1 VRKTVAV
8 RVLQTAI
15 DAGAGAELFIDRLPE
30 TFFILHCKDPPLR
43 GRNRDHQIFPAALP
57 ITVRG
62 VKPNLTGSPTP
73 VIILIYVVARIVVAL
88 KKGDVTLSTWI
99 GCVSSRPLSEIDTGI
114 GVARAKTAAGELPP
128 RDIKRW
134 TARRK
139 AAVVEA
145 VHSGMITIEEV
156 CRRYALSVEEFLSG
170 HNTTQMHGVQGLEI
184 TKLQNYRYPARKR
197 AERAQYV
204 VTDEVNE
211 VGGPSE
217 SNRCRAGSIRCLW
230 DTQSRA

>member
-1 VRKTVAV
+1 MLAPMGFGTFGCDGALSIPTNPRLGTARRSTKITDPTGRPRPSTSWYTWSHVLSAPSRKGEVTRPHGSAV
-8 RVLQTAI
+8 SAAASCDLGLPRTKTTA
-15 DAGAGAELFIDRLPE
+15 
-30 TFFILHCKDPPLR
+30 
-43 GRNRDHQIFPAALP
+43 
-57 ITVRG
+57 V
-62 VKPNLTGSPTP
+62 
-73 VIILIYVVARIVVAL
+73 
-88 KKGDVTLSTWI
+88 
-99 GCVSSRPLSEIDTGI
+99 
-114 GVARAKTAAGELPP
+114 ELPP
-128 RDIKRW
+128 PDTKRW

-139 AAVVEA
+139 AVVFEA

-170 HNTTQMHGVQGLEI
+170 HNTTQMHGVEGLEI
-184 TKLQNYRYPARKR
+184 TKLQNYRYPARKG

-211 VGGPSE
+211 VGGSSE